1 MLPAGT
7 PACRP
12 RSIGRRQARRL
23 KCCARTSSAASKLAA
38 HRAMPS
44 RPISTRTASRHRMA
58 TNGSIEPAGVSAY
71 DRPAGYFF
79 GRESF
84 FAGPGVGLSM
94 AESIR
99 PLSLISLNYSRQFIL
114 YPQLHPH
121 LEGSNSWHILL
132 RLGPSSTARSRTCKL
147 TCWNDAASC
156 CVVAIENSRAW
167 DSIFSPSPMLLS
179 H

>member
-1 MLPAGT
+1 MGPSSPPA
-7 PACRP
+7 
-12 RSIGRRQARRL
+12 
-23 KCCARTSSAASKLAA
+23 
-38 HRAMPS
+38 S
-44 RPISTRTASRHRMA
+44 RPMIDRRVISL
-58 TNGSIEPAGVSAY
+58 GVKV
-71 DRPAGYFF
+71 
-79 GRESF
+79 F